1 MRISDWSSDVCSS
14 DLAPRG
20 VDLHIPDAWAAAQR
34 RIDGRLQARLSDQ
47 GSHYKRRGG
56 FLEISISRLADIA
69 HHVGRNAP
77 LRLEARRRA
86 NDDDARRAGR
96 VHFDPRYR
104 VQAQNL
110 SHAYGKDHRGASRS
124 PHT

>member
-56 FLEISISRLADIA
+56 FLQISIARLADIA
-69 HHVGRNAP
+69 PHVCRHSSTRIDATLRGNNADTSTGGSVP
-77 LRLEARRRA
+77 FYTLSLLRAT
-86 NDDDARRAGR
+86 
-96 VHFDPRYR
+96 
-104 VQAQNL
+104 NL
-110 SHAYGKDHRGASRS
+110 STHNSPQYAFAS
-124 PHT
+124 

>member
-56 FLEISISRLADIA
+56 FLEISIARLADIA

-77 LRLEARRRA
+77 LRIEATLRG
-86 NDDDARRAGR
+86 NDADARQVGK
-96 VHFDPRYR
+96 VHFDNR
-104 VQAQNL
+104 VLLPAQQI
-110 SHAYGKDHRGASRS
+110 GRGSGRERGCWYV
-124 PHT
+124 